1 MHDKH
6 GFKHVELSRNNNR
19 VVQSSLDMLQSW
31 RGNCDFQLMLY
42 DSDPFNPDPAEIA
55 RVTDYIVAYA
65 SKGNVS
71 LVDEKKQIRRLITR
85 CAYANKGTS
94 ANCCIFAVYSHPSFF
109 YCSMSD
115 DTGSQLD
122 VIRLSRHLLNR
133 AASNRTISKQE
144 CMVLLSGLDLVMCS
158 ESIEMVSITG
168 SYRLQDG
175 ASSTFYSH
183 YEK

>member
-1 MHDKH
+1 MD
-6 GFKHVELSRNNNR
+6 ECLTCQLS
-19 VVQSSLDMLQSW
+19 SP
-31 RGNCDFQLMLY
+31 LMLY

-71 LVDEKKQIRRLITR
+71 LADEKKQIRRLITR
-85 CAYANKGTS
+85 CTYANKGTS

-133 AASNRTISKQE
+133 AASNHAISKQE

-158 ESIEMVSITG
+158 ESIEWSASQAPTHCRMEL
-168 SYRLQDG
+168 LQPFTAIMRNDLNHC
-175 ASSTFYSH
+175 TI
-183 YEK
+183 